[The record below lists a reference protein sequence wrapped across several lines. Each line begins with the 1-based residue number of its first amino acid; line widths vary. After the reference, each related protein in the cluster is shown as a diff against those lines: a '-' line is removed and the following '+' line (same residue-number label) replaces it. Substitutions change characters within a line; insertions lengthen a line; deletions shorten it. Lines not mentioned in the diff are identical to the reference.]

1 MEKEKEKELKDKT
14 ASSQKISANGSEL
27 KEDSKFD
34 NSEEDKNLLLK
45 EIEEIND
52 RLLRAQAEVQNV
64 RRVAAQEVTKARLF
78 GVESLAKEFLSV
90 GDNIQ
95 RALDSCNDESN
106 MSSVKEGLELVLKTF
121 ESSLETAGVHPIDP
135 MGETFDADKHEA
147 ISVIEDN
154 SKEENTVVEV
164 IQRGFTIQERIL
176 RPSGV
181 IVSKKSKK
189 NK

>member
-106 MSSVKEGLELVLKTF
+106 IFVYSSDKTGQGLT
-121 ESSLETAGVHPIDP
+121 
-135 MGETFDADKHEA
+135 
-147 ISVIEDN
+147 VIEAGKT
-154 SKEENTVVEV
+154 SIILFTVLGAPLVCNV
-164 IQRGFTIQERIL
+164 PKT
-176 RPSGV
+176 
-181 IVSKKSKK
+181 K
-189 NK
+189 

>member
-45 EIEEIND
+45 EIEEVYD

-106 MSSVKEGLELVLKTF
+106 ISSVKEGLELVLKTF
-121 ESSLETAGVHPIDP
+121 EVLTPQITV
-135 MGETFDADKHEA
+135 
-147 ISVIEDN
+147 N
-154 SKEENTVVEV
+154 SHKSCEKC
-164 IQRGFTIQERIL
+164 
-176 RPSGV
+176 
-181 IVSKKSKK
+181 KKSLWMGRYRRPYQSALQIWFNDFNHHYKQIQVYL
-189 NK
+189 NAGTSLCFR

>member
-1 MEKEKEKELKDKT
+1 MT
-14 ASSQKISANGSEL
+14 FNGFQI
-27 KEDSKFD
+27 KRACHD
-34 NSEEDKNLLLK
+34 
-45 EIEEIND
+45 INI
-52 RLLRAQAEVQNV
+52 N
-64 RRVAAQEVTKARLF
+64 K
-78 GVESLAKEFLSV
+78 
-90 GDNIQ
+90 
-95 RALDSCNDESN
+95 
-106 MSSVKEGLELVLKTF
+106 
-121 ESSLETAGVHPIDP
+121 
-135 MGETFDADKHEA
+135 A